1 MNAQDTGEIRYIRIG
16 RHAGRLPARNG
27 SFMQSP
33 LWARFKAR
41 TGWHSYMFSDGDTPD
56 ADGRKPGG
64 GEGPGLLVLTRHI
77 LAAPLL
83 RRLRFAYVPHG
94 PSTPDHANDAAS
106 WLAGLARTVSE
117 SIAEFFVFMRF
128 DLDWEKSAHEDLL
141 TRGRAVRLRRG
152 TAVQVPDTVM
162 LDLAQSEEALLAAM
176 KPKWRYNI
184 RLARKKGVDITREGP
199 EALKTFYMLYLETA
213 RRDGIAIHPESY
225 YETLFS
231 TADLFK
237 EASLSIWVARH
248 EGSPLAAIIT
258 LFIDGHATYL
268 YGASSGEKRNLMP
281 AYALQWAAIL
291 AARAEGCH
299 DYDFFG
305 IPPDA
310 DPSHPMAGL
319 YQFKTGFGGRI
330 VHRVG
335 SVDVVFHPLLY
346 MLVQSAE
353 TLRLFWFKTVK
364 KWLVRNIRARSGEQP
379 GIARRQD
386 PESVPED
393 SPNTRPSNT

>member
-1 MNAQDTGEIRYIRIG
+1 MSAQDAGEIRHIRIG
-16 RHAGRLPARNG
+16 WEAGHLPARSG

-33 LWARFKAR
+33 LWAWFKSQ
-41 TGWHSYMFSDGDTPD
+41 TGWHAYMVSDGNNPD
-56 ADGRKPGG
+56 GDDLKPGG
-64 GEGPGLLVLTRHI
+64 GKEPSLLVLTRHI
-77 LAAPLL
+77 LSVPLL

-94 PSTPDHANDAAS
+94 PSAPEHADGAAS
-106 WLAGLARTVSE
+106 NLAGLARLARE
-117 SIAEFFVFMRF
+117 SIAEFLVFMRF
-128 DLDWEKSAHEDLL
+128 DLDWEKAACEDLFSC
-141 TRGRAVRLRRG
+141 GGAGRLRRG
-152 TAVQVPDTVM
+152 TAVQVPDTVI
-162 LDLAQSEEALLAAM
+162 LDLAQPEEALLAAM

-184 RLARKKGVDITREGP
+184 RLARKKGVEITREGP
-199 EALKTFYMLYLETA
+199 ETLKTFYGLYLETA

-231 TADLFK
+231 TAALFK
-237 EASLSIWVARH
+237 NACLSIWIARH

-258 LFIDGHATYL
+258 LFMDGHATYL

-281 AYALQWAAIL
+281 AYALQWAAIQ

-310 DPSHPMAGL
+310 NPAHPMAGL

-346 MLVQSAE
+346 TFVQTAE
-353 TLRLFWFKTVK
+353 TLRLFWFKTAK
-364 KWLVRNIRARSGEQP
+364 KWLVRNIRTRSGERSDSTP
-379 GIARRQD
+379 IQD
-386 PESVPED
+386 PESLPED